1 MNTLVKGILHFTN
14 MQLLIVEDNV
24 SEAELTVQQLR
35 ADGIDCTWTRVA
47 TEDAFREALRS
58 APDLIIS
65 DCTLPSFDGVSA
77 FSIAAAETPEIPF
90 VFVSGTLGD
99 ERAREA
105 LKRGALG
112 YIAKGDREHLAQA
125 IRSALERAP
134 SRHRRA
140 IDRSPRA
147 GDDAGTGAAQ
157 HLIARRKVLD
167 DTLQQQDSP
176 AMTRTMLR
184 AAPSPA
190 ALLAIEAQL
199 TRDRFARLLP
209 MADLEI
215 ETARNADEALER
227 LADRVHALM
236 FTDNIDLIRSARQLP
251 SGEVTHIV
259 FVSSGRLLLQSD
271 AFHAGANGCV
281 SSDARGEHFWTH
293 VTTARRI
300 ADFAASLQR
309 ALHDNGVLSTID
321 ELTSA
326 GRRHY
331 FEEQF
336 PREVER
342 AARLGRPLAILM
354 GDIDHFKRINDLHGH
369 QIGDQ
374 VLREFCHRIS
384 GGLRLGRDWV
394 ARFGGDEFAVV
405 LPDTTASE
413 ASAVAERLCE
423 SIRSATFTDQSR
435 ELSVTASFG
444 ICALDHI
451 SGSSSDL
458 AERMVKAADAALYES
473 KRAGRN
479 RVTAGCIADTE
490 ERGV

>member
-1 MNTLVKGILHFTN
+1 
-14 MQLLIVEDNV
+14 MQLLIVEDSV
-24 SEAELTVQQLR
+24 SDAELTVRQLQ
-35 ADGIDCTWTRVA
+35 AEGIECTWTRVA
-47 TEDAFREALRS
+47 TEDAFRDALLS

-77 FSIAAAETPEIPF
+77 FAIAAAETPEIPF

-105 LKRGALG
+105 LKHGAAG
-112 YIAKGDREHLAQA
+112 YIAKGDREHLAQT
-125 IRSALERAP
+125 IRSALERGP
-134 SRHRRA
+134 PPHRRVS
-140 IDRSPRA
+140 DRSLPWS
-147 GDDAGTGAAQ
+147 DADGGTGAAQ
-157 HLIARRKVLD
+157 HLLARRKVLD
-167 DTLQQQDSP
+167 ETLQQRDSP
-176 AMTRTMLR
+176 AMTSTMLR
-184 AAPSPA
+184 TAPSPA
-190 ALLAIEAQL
+190 ALLMIEAQL
-199 TRDRFARLLP
+199 TRDRFAKLLP
-209 MADLEI
+209 LANLEI

-236 FTDNIDLIRSARQLP
+236 FTDDVDLIRGARQLP
-251 SGEVTHIV
+251 SGEATHIV

-271 AFHAGANGCV
+271 AFNAGANGCV

-342 AARLGRPLAILM
+342 AVRLGRPLAIVM
-354 GDIDHFKRINDLHGH
+354 ADIDDFKRINDRHGH

-374 VLREFCHRIS
+374 VLREFCHRIG
-384 GGLRLGRDWV
+384 GGLRLGRDWI

-405 LPDTTASE
+405 LPDTTASK
-413 ASAVAERLCE
+413 ASAVAERY
-423 SIRSATFTDQSR
+423 SPFRPRNRPAAPDRSASWY
-435 ELSVTASFG
+435 
-444 ICALDHI
+444 
-451 SGSSSDL
+451 SGSAL
-458 AERMVKAADAALYES
+458 ARSPAS
-473 KRAGRN
+473 
-479 RVTAGCIADTE
+479 
-490 ERGV
+490 